1 VAYASPGHGDAEDD
15 SADAWGPQY
24 SLEFSLLTSLR
35 ERERQLRRQ
44 RKRTKDPAAV
54 AGIDKEIEALEK
66 CKVLLKSNT
75 KR

>member
-1 VAYASPGHGDAEDD
+1 MANASSGRADAEDD

-24 SLEFSLLTSLR
+24 SHEFSLLASLR

-54 AGIDKEIEALEK
+54 AGIDKEIEALEN
-66 CKVLLKSNT
+66 CKVLLKANT